1 MNYDDLVVWEQKKKL
16 DFYGH
21 NLAKLANKKE

>member
-16 DFYGH
+16 DFFGLD
-21 NLAKLANKKE
+21 LAKLTNKKE